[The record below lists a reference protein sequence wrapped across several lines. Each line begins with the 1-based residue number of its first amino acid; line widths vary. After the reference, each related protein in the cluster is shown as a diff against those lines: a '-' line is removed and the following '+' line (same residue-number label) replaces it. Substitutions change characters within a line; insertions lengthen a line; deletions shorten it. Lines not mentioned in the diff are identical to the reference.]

1 MHATRQIERP
11 PRHQKSGT
19 CTAPSTNIGNQSN
32 DLRGPEKNLNRNNQ
46 PLNIVNRNHHI
57 AEPGL
62 NQQIYKQGT
71 KNMNQEIAR
80 KDNSADFSVIEQVV
94 LKGDLSKLNEEQR
107 VHYYH
112 RVCESAGLNPVTRP
126 FEYITLNG
134 KLTLYAR
141 KDCTEQLRKING
153 ISIEELND
161 KIVDDL
167 YIVKAKAK
175 DRSGRTDE
183 STGAVVIGNLKGEAR
198 ANAIMKAETKA
209 KRRVT
214 LSICGMGW
222 VDESEVESIPDAKII
237 HVNHETGEIVGQ
249 AQPVRQ
255 KISQQQA
262 YDLKMIIEEC
272 DKKYQIWFYDRLK
285 QTCGSDNIADFPME
299 SYEKMKAAAI
309 KNMEQNHAK
318 QMVEF
323 AESQTEELVEV
334 AQ

>member
-1 MHATRQIERP
+1 MSQELA
-11 PRHQKSGT
+11 KKDS
-19 CTAPSTNIGNQSN
+19 ST
-32 DLRGPEKNLNRNNQ
+32 E
-46 PLNIVNRNHHI
+46 
-57 AEPGL
+57 
-62 NQQIYKQGT
+62 
-71 KNMNQEIAR
+71 
-80 KDNSADFSVIEQVV
+80 FSVIEQVV

-112 RVCESAGLNPVTRP
+112 RVCESAGLNPITRP

-161 KIVDDL
+161 KVVDDL

-175 DRSGRTDE
+175 DKHGRTDE

-222 VDESEVESIPDAKII
+222 VDESEVESIPDAKIV
-237 HVNHETGEIVGQ
+237 HVNHETGEIEEKTVK
-249 AQPVRQ
+249 Q
-255 KISQQQA
+255 KITAQQA
-262 YDLKMIIEEC
+262 YELKMILDEC
-272 DKKYQIWFYDRLK
+272 DTKYKKWFYDRLK
-285 QTCGSDNIADFPME
+285 QSCNSENIADFPCE
-299 SYEKMKAAAI
+299 LYEKMKSAAMR
-309 KNMEQNHAK
+309 NMEQNHAR

-323 AESQTEELVEV
+323 AETQSEELVEV

>member
-1 MHATRQIERP
+1 M
-11 PRHQKSGT
+11 KSHCG
-19 CTAPSTNIGNQSN
+19 SN
-32 DLRGPEKNLNRNNQ
+32 PIPAN
-46 PLNIVNRNHHI
+46 
-57 AEPGL
+57 GL
-62 NQQIYKQGT
+62 NQPFSKKGDQK
-71 KNMNQEIAR
+71 MSQELVR
-80 KDNSADFSVIEQVV
+80 KESPNEYSMIEQVV
-94 LKGDLSKLNEEQR
+94 LKGDLSKLTEEQR

-112 RVCESAGLNPVTRP
+112 KVCESAGLNPVTRP

-141 KDCTEQLRKING
+141 KDCTEQLRKLNG

-175 DRSGRTDE
+175 DRLGRTDE

-222 VDESEVESIPDAKII
+222 VDESEVESIPDAKMIN
-237 HVNHETGEIVGQ
+237 VNHDTGEIEGQ
-249 AQPVRQ
+249 MIRQ
-255 KISQQQA
+255 KITPEQA
-262 YDLKMIIEEC
+262 NDLKMILDEC
-272 DKKYQIWFYDRLK
+272 DKKYKDWFYDRLK
-285 QTCGSDNIADFPME
+285 QSYHTENIADFPIE
-299 SYEKMKAAAI
+299 LYQKMKSAAI
-309 KNMEQNHAK
+309 KNMEQNHLK
-318 QMVEF
+318 QKAEF
-323 AESQTEELVEV
+323 EHAQEELLEV

>member
-1 MHATRQIERP
+1 MHATKLVESP
-11 PRHQKSGT
+11 PRLQKSGT
-19 CTAPSTNIGNQSN
+19 GIGAHNAI
-32 DLRGPEKNLNRNNQ
+32 RNNDNRGQ
-46 PLNIVNRNHHI
+46 CNSNRYNENFNAGNRNHHI
-57 AEPGL
+57 SDSGL
-62 NQQIYKQGT
+62 NQQISKHGVR
-71 KNMNQEIAR
+71 NMSQELVR
-80 KDNSADFSVIEQVV
+80 KDNSTDFSVIEQVV

-175 DRSGRTDE
+175 DRHGRTDE

-222 VDESEVESIPDAKII
+222 VDESEVDSIPDAKII
-237 HVNHETGEIVGQ
+237 RVNHETGEIEGQ
-249 AQPVRQ
+249 TQNIRQ

-262 YDLKMIIEEC
+262 YELKMVLDEC

-285 QTCGSDNIADFPME
+285 QTCGSENIADFPIE
-299 SYEKMKAAAI
+299 SYEKMKSAAV

-323 AESQTEELVEV
+323 AETQTEELVEV

>member
-1 MHATRQIERP
+1 MQATKQGYLP
-11 PRHQKSGT
+11 
-19 CTAPSTNIGNQSN
+19 
-32 DLRGPEKNLNRNNQ
+32 
-46 PLNIVNRNHHI
+46 RNHLQSHRGNNRI
-57 AEPGL
+57 PVDGL
-62 NQQIYKQGT
+62 NQPISKIGDQKMSHDIVK
-71 KNMNQEIAR
+71 
-80 KDNSADFSVIEQVV
+80 KDSTTESSVIEQVL
-94 LKGDLSKLNEEQR
+94 LKGDLSKLTEEQR

-112 RVCESAGLNPVTRP
+112 KVCESAGLNPLTKP
-126 FEYITLNG
+126 FEYINLNG

-175 DRSGRTDE
+175 DRHGRTDE

-222 VDESEVESIPDAKII
+222 VDESEVESIPDAKVV
-237 HVNHETGEIVGQ
+237 HVNHETGEIEC
-249 AQPVRQ
+249 PVIKH
-255 KISQQQA
+255 KITPQQA
-262 YDLKMIIEEC
+262 YELKMIIDEC
-272 DKKYQIWFYDRLK
+272 DRKYQIWFYDRLK
-285 QTCGSDNIADFPME
+285 QTCNSDNIADFPLA

-318 QMVEF
+318 QLDEF
-323 AESQTEELVEV
+323 SQTQEELVEV

>member
-1 MHATRQIERP
+1 MQATKQRCLPINHLQSR
-11 PRHQKSGT
+11 R
-19 CTAPSTNIGNQSN
+19 GN
-32 DLRGPEKNLNRNNQ
+32 NRI
-46 PLNIVNRNHHI
+46 LDD
-57 AEPGL
+57 GL
-62 NQQIYKQGT
+62 NQPISKIGDKKMT
-71 KNMNQEIAR
+71 HDIVK
-80 KDNSADFSVIEQVV
+80 KDSCTESSVIEQVL
-94 LKGDLSKLNEEQR
+94 LKGDLSKLTEEQR
-107 VHYYH
+107 VRYYH
-112 RVCESAGLNPVTRP
+112 KVCESAGLNPVTRP

-141 KDCTEQLRKING
+141 KDCTEQLRKLNG

-175 DRSGRTDE
+175 DRNGRTDE

-222 VDESEVESIPDAKII
+222 VDESEVESIPDAKVV
-237 HVNHETGEIVGQ
+237 HVNHDTGEIEPNVI
-249 AQPVRQ
+249 RQ
-255 KISQQQA
+255 KITAQQA
-262 YDLKMIIEEC
+262 YELKMIIDEC

-285 QTCGSDNIADFPME
+285 QTCNSDNIGDFPIE
-299 SYEKMKAAAI
+299 SYEKMKTAAI

-318 QMVEF
+318 QLSEF
-323 AESQTEELVEV
+323 AQTQEEPVEV